1 MERIP
6 ALEARKNFGD
16 VVNLVA
22 NAKQRFLIHEKGR
35 DRAAVIP
42 LEDLALLEGLNG
54 GDDIAVVRLTLGE
67 IADHLSEDLA
77 LVADREER
85 MIVCQNGEDVAALVP
100 RRDLALLEKL
110 DQRLDIEAAQ
120 QLLDEDAPVDES

>member
-6 ALEARKNFGD
+6 ALEARQNFGD
-16 VVNLVA
+16 VVNLAA

-35 DRAAVIP
+35 DRAAIIP
-42 LEDLALLEGLNG
+42 LEDLALLEGLSGNG
-54 GDDIAVVRLTLGE
+54 VAVVRLTLGE
-67 IADHLSEDLA
+67 IAFHLSEDLA

-85 MIVCQNGEDVAALVP
+85 MIVCQNGEEVAALVP
-100 RRDLALLEKL
+100 SRDLALLESL

-120 QLLDEDAPVDES
+120 QLLDVNDVGEEP